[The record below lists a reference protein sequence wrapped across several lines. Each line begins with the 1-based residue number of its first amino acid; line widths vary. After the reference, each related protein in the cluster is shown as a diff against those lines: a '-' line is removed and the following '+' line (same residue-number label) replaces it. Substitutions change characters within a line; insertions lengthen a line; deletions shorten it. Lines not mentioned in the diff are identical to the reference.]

1 MKSEFKITIVVCM
14 AAITSIAASCAST
27 QQQTQPLSADEHS
40 AQAEH
45 HDRLA
50 AEHAEE
56 HHIDW
61 TQTSTSSEEAARYHA
76 IAEEHRAASAALR
89 DAEARACVGIE
100 EIDRDE
106 SPFVHRADILAVA
119 DLNERSGKQQV
130 LRQKGVRITLRG
142 VPGLT
147 AQWLQRL
154 IDCRIAENAALGYDV
169 PEFPHDP
176 LAIPGVE
183 TQVRP
188 VRTGFAVDITH
199 ETPARAREIQ
209 ERAQALAPG
218 TSGSSSE

>member
-1 MKSEFKITIVVCM
+1 MQRELKIAIVTSI
-14 AAITSIAASCAST
+14 AAVGAIAASCAST
-27 QQQTQPLSADEHS
+27 QQQSQPLSADEHE

-45 HDRLA
+45 HQRL
-50 AEHAEE
+50 AEE
-56 HHIDW
+56 HSGEHHIGW
-61 TQTSTSSEEAARYHA
+61 TETPTSSEEAARYHA

-89 DAEARACVGIE
+89 EAEARACVGIE

-106 SPFVHRADILAVA
+106 SPFVHRADILSVTE
-119 DLNERSGKQQV
+119 LNERSGKQQV
-130 LRQKGVRITLRG
+130 FRRKGVRIVLRS

-154 IDCRIAENAALGYDV
+154 VDCRVAENAALGYDV

-176 LAIPGVE
+176 LAVPDVQ
-183 TQVRP
+183 TQVTP

-199 ETPARAREIQ
+199 ESPERAREIQ

-218 TSGSSSE
+218 SGSASE